1 MTADQVVILW
11 VLSDLF
17 NLFVLFRILGHD
29 DNIAD
34 NWLNPVLG
42 PVTTTIL
49 SYYIIVLSVNQSI
62 NIVIGRIYHDR

>member
-17 NLFVLFRILGHD
+17 NLFVLFRILGRD
-29 DNIAD
+29 DNIT
-34 NWLNPVLG
+34 NSWLNPVLG
-42 PVTTTIL
+42 PVATAIL

>member
-1 MTADQVVILW
+1 MTADQIVILW

-29 DNIAD
+29 DNIT
-34 NWLNPVLG
+34 NSWLNPVLG
-42 PVTTTIL
+42 PVATAIL